1 MYSTIFTLTD
11 NYYNVWRWTVL
22 LDGEII
28 AEGWADTLYA
38 AEFAANWKVTVHQTA
53 RIAG

>member
-1 MYSTIFTLTD
+1 MYSTIFTLTE
-11 NYYNVWRWTVL
+11 NYYTVWHWSVL
-22 LDGEII
+22 FDGEII

-38 AEFAANWKVTVHQTA
+38 AEFTANWKVAIHRTA